1 MPGIFEPFRTLYCD
15 PGEDFGWCV
24 GRGTKLLGAGTHKMW
39 EFADEV
45 YDSILGREF
54 TGMLNDVDLAGY
66 GREGI
71 ERSEVGVR
79 KEHGPDALR
88 IGRIVYEDFRLYPW
102 VLRAGGLDWNPVR
115 TARVIGALTLIAR
128 RAGIPLIAQ
137 PAAIKKAAK
146 AAGAEELYY
155 HPLHEN
161 RHQNDA
167 IQHFVFYTNTE
178 LMGLHMPVPKDDD
191 A

>member
-1 MPGIFEPFRTLYCD
+1 MPGIIEPFRTLYCD

-39 EFADEV
+39 DFADEV
-45 YDSILGREF
+45 YDALLGLPSASYLLNEF
-54 TGMLNDVDLAGY
+54 DLGGY
-66 GREGI
+66 CREGV
-71 ERSEVGVR
+71 EESEQAFYNENP
-79 KEHGPDALR
+79 KFMQ

-102 VLRAGGLDWNPVR
+102 VLRSGALDWNPVR
-115 TARVIGALTLIAR
+115 TARVIGALTMIAR
-128 RAGIPLIAQ
+128 RADIPLIAQ

-146 AAGAEELYY
+146 SAGAEELYY

-178 LMGLHMPVPKDDD
+178 LLGLHMPVPKDD
-191 A
+191 